1 MIKYCYKD
9 INVMADVYERHD
21 GTRYAI
27 YWGKYEE
34 LFRLGKF
41 PEALLNSPGGMKVF
55 AEKYEKLILQYGE
68 KI

>member
-34 LFRLGKF
+34 LFRL
-41 PEALLNSPGGMKVF
+41 ENSP
-55 AEKYEKLILQYGE
+55 KLF
-68 KI
+68 